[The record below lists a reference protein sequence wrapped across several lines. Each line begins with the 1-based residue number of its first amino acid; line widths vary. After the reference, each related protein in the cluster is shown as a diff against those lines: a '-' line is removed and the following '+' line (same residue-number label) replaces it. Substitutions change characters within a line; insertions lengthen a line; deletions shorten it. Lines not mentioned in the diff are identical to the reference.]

1 VDTNRTPILV
11 ALASDADATL
21 AQQHDAFGELVHLYQ
36 DLAFGFARAV
46 LGDSDLAE
54 EAAQRAFVAAWHKL
68 GQLREPRAFARWLKR
83 IVATECSRLT
93 RRKRLRATSLEEA
106 ADLPARS
113 ASPQADLEAEEVRR
127 AVASAIERL
136 PATERAVVALFYGQG
151 RSHADIS
158 SFLGVPATTVAK
170 RLRTARGRL
179 KEPLADALGIAL
191 AGRLPSHDD
200 RFAERV
206 RSGLYDE
213 YLGTY
218 RFDERP
224 DLTVI
229 LRREG
234 ASLVSEA
241 AGQRN
246 VLYAAGAARA
256 ELRTRE
262 FPGHGKFVRGR
273 RGRVTGFVY
282 YEFGREMG
290 LARKI
295 G

>member
-1 VDTNRTPILV
+1 VDTNRTSTLV

-21 AQQHDAFGELVHLYQ
+21 EQQHDAFGELVHLYQ

-68 GQLREPRAFARWLKR
+68 GQLREPKAFAAWLKR
-83 IVATECSRLT
+83 IVATECNRLT
-93 RRKRLRATSLEEA
+93 RRKRLRATSLEAA
-106 ADLPARS
+106 ADLPANS
-113 ASPQADLEAEEVRR
+113 ASPQAELEAQEVRR
-127 AVASAIERL
+127 AVALVIERL
-136 PATERAVVALFYGQG
+136 PASERAVVALFYGQG
-151 RSHADIS
+151 RSQADIS
-158 SFLGVPATTVAK
+158 VFLGVPATTVAK
-170 RLRTARGRL
+170 RLYAARERMR
-179 KEPLADALGIAL
+179 EPLAEALGIAL
-191 AGRLPSHDD
+191 AGRRPSRDD

-206 RSGLYDE
+206 RSGIYDE

-224 DLTVI
+224 ELTVI
-229 LRREG
+229 VRREG

-241 AGQRN
+241 AGKRN
-246 VLYAAGAARA
+246 VLYAPDASRA

-262 FPGHGKFVRGR
+262 FAGRGKVVRDR

-290 LARKI
+290 LARKV